1 MKIGYIDD
9 DIDLIE
15 TYRELFKAENIEIIT
30 PDYLLD
36 KQGIISWIIN
46 NNLKVILVDY
56 KLSGKFNFNGTELIA
71 YINSCMPNI
80 QCILLT
86 AYKEESI
93 DEKLVINNLIVER
106 SSYENSDAFVQFA
119 NLVKEAEEIFDKRLN
134 LDLLEYEQLLIK
146 KDNEIITSDE
156 EVRLVNLSDL
166 LRKYGE
172 LDAEVPAILKKTEI
186 EKKVDNLLDL
196 LDKII
201 K

>member
-119 NLVKEAEEIFDKRLN
+119 NLVKEAGEIFDKRLN

>member
-1 MKIGYIDD
+1 
-9 DIDLIE
+9 
-15 TYRELFKAENIEIIT
+15 
-30 PDYLLD
+30 
-36 KQGIISWIIN
+36 
-46 NNLKVILVDY
+46 
-56 KLSGKFNFNGTELIA
+56 
-71 YINSCMPNI
+71 MPNI

-106 SSYENSDAFVQFA
+106 SSYENSDSFVQFA

>member
-1 MKIGYIDD
+1 MRIGYIDD
-9 DIDLIE
+9 DFDLIE
-15 TYRELFKAENIEIIT
+15 TYRELFKKENIEIIT
-30 PDYLLD
+30 PEYLLD

-56 KLSGKFNFNGTELIA
+56 KLSGKFSFNGTELIA
-71 YINSCMPNI
+71 YINSCLPNI

-119 NLVKEAEEIFDKRLN
+119 NLIKEAEEIFDKRLN
-134 LDLLEYEQLLIK
+134 LDLLEYEELLK
-146 KDNEIITSDE
+146 KKNSQNISSEE

-172 LDAEVPAILKKTEI
+172 LDDEVPAVLKKTEI
-186 EKKVDNLLDL
+186 EKKVDNLLNL
-196 LDKII
+196 LGKII